1 LGRHSQRQYI
11 RSWNPT
17 RIDID
22 ISVDSIKKNNGPYLR
37 GRYLLDK
44 GETEESPLGRVEYL
58 VKIEPF
64 PRVVEG
70 PIKFYLGYRV
80 APEAGDYRY
89 RLLDFAG
96 LSV

>member
-1 LGRHSQRQYI
+1 MGRHSQSQYI
-11 RSWNPT
+11 PSWKPI

-22 ISVDSIKKNNGPYLR
+22 ISVVSIKKNNGPFLR

-44 GETEESPLGRVEYL
+44 GEIEKSPLGRVEYL
-58 VKIEPF
+58 VNIEPF

-70 PIKFYLGYRV
+70 PIKSYDGYRV
-80 APEAGDYRY
+80 ALEAGDYRY